1 MLPNNDTWRKNKCN
15 CWENI
20 IIPRICLVIPK
31 IRKLKTIKNH
41 IEWIFILVHY
51 SLVQM
56 STWNYHLQ
64 KTNWYFLV
72 NGLVAVRNGCWC
84 SLKVTICS
92 CFSGKSDESGNK
104 LVMFS
109 KNLYLAQ
116 CFFLSFL
123 FALCLTQECPDS
135 LVRVNRER
143 DGEDEGSRNET
154 QTDREIQKQGLRED
168 VRTWEIVHVSILE
181 LLALKFL
188 SYGRLKWH
196 TPRTGKRSS
205 HNDVQHFV
213 INQCVKKWGKDA
225 ENERKKRGD
234 IYVLII

>member
-1 MLPNNDTWRKNKCN
+1 
-15 CWENI
+15 
-20 IIPRICLVIPK
+20 
-31 IRKLKTIKNH
+31 
-41 IEWIFILVHY
+41 
-51 SLVQM
+51 M

-64 KTNWYFLV
+64 KTNWDFFV

-92 CFSGKSDESGNK
+92 SFSGKSDESGNK

-116 CFFLSFL
+116 TVCFFLSFL
-123 FALCLTQECPDS
+123 FTLCLTQMCPDS
-135 LVRVNRER
+135 LAWLRVNRER
-143 DGEDEGSRNET
+143 DGEDEGSRN
-154 QTDREIQKQGLRED
+154 EIQKQGLRED

-196 TPRTGKRSS
+196 TPRTGKRWS
-205 HNDVQHFV
+205 HNDAKHFV

-225 ENERKKRGD
+225 ENERKKGGN
-234 IYVLII
+234 IYVLLI